1 MKAKDTI
8 NSNSYWNARFAE
20 NWEPCQGPAQSRFFA
35 RLAIENLPRWLI
47 DQLQREP
54 MTLCD
59 WGCAQGD
66 GTDVWASYVD
76 SDRITGVDF
85 SAIAVEQAA
94 QRYPA
99 IRFLNQNW
107 LEAQQDELPVFDVV
121 FSSNTL
127 EHFHRPYAVLKTL
140 CRRATKALVLAL
152 PYREIDR
159 HHEHFFTFLPDNIP
173 TVIGGGFRLVWSRV
187 VDCRQLHKTFW
198 DGDQIVL
205 VYAETS
211 WLDSLGL
218 TLQDFCIEQSGSAAE
233 IASLNQAVAERDG
246 QIVSLNQAVAER
258 DGQISSLNQAVAE
271 RDGQIVSLN
280 QAVTERDGQIASLNQ
295 AVAER
300 DGQIASLN
308 HAVAE
313 RDGQIANLNQAVTE
327 RDGQIASLN
336 QALVERDGQIAS
348 LSQAVVDRDKWLE
361 QYNQQIT
368 ALKGSHS
375 WKITSPLRVI
385 GKALRKQYTPQR
397 TSMEP
402 GAAPAHKDY
411 PLWRKRI
418 SYLTTRYKNG
428 VQRHGL
434 LRSLPLAMRA
444 FHRLGSVWME
454 KQLRRKT
461 YERRLRE
468 LRKIII
474 GHADFI
480 DLFHVPMGWSTPL
493 FQRFQHMS
501 LQAAQLGGLALYGG
515 HLQVDKDL
523 FVFNRVEGNVIVFD
537 ALDDRVVQC
546 VFDALSEVRQPKMLR
561 LQSIDLATKISDL
574 EHFIQDGITIVYEY
588 IDEISEEITGAI
600 PAFVIERHKWLL
612 RNEAV
617 FVVATSDRLFAEV
630 NRYRTNQCILST
642 NGVDLPH
649 WRKIVPH
656 PPADMEPA
664 LASGRIIVGYHG
676 ALAKWIDYELLKKIA
691 IDGRFELVLIGYAHD
706 DSLELSGILDIS
718 NVHFLGS
725 KSYFVFN
732 EYAIFYDI
740 GILPFKR
747 NELTESVSPVK
758 LFEYMAASKPVVTT
772 HLPECVKY
780 KSCLISDTHDDFL
793 KNLATAA
800 VAGGDSAYMAALA
813 NDAEKNSWAE
823 KATSVYQ
830 LAGIRAVKS

>member
-258 DGQISSLNQAVAE
+258 DGQI
-271 RDGQIVSLN
+271 
-280 QAVTERDGQIASLNQ
+280 ASLNQ
-295 AVAER
+295 ALV
-300 DGQIASLN
+300 
-308 HAVAE
+308 E

-725 KSYFVFN
+725 KSYFVLN

>member
-258 DGQISSLNQAVAE
+258 DGQI
-271 RDGQIVSLN
+271 
-280 QAVTERDGQIASLNQ
+280 ASLNQ
-295 AVAER
+295 
-300 DGQIASLN
+300 
-308 HAVAE
+308 AVAE

-656 PPADMEPA
+656 PPAHMEPA

-725 KSYFVFN
+725 KSYFVLN

>member
-258 DGQISSLNQAVAE
+258 DGQI
-271 RDGQIVSLN
+271 
-280 QAVTERDGQIASLNQ
+280 ASLNQ
-295 AVAER
+295 
-300 DGQIASLN
+300 
-308 HAVAE
+308 AVAE

-725 KSYFVFN
+725 KSYFVLN